1 MKEPDKKIDQDKI
14 DQLKTRYPDG
24 IYEGEISFN
33 DDEDKLHTAGFIYR
47 KPTTADIE
55 SHAKTSQKNPIVA
68 NLNLI
73 QSLIVHPEPGPVI
86 EAIREYPAAYAKFV
100 DEALVPFFGA
110 NVTVKSKK
118 L

>member
-1 MKEPDKKIDQDKI
+1 MAKEKIEDDKI
-14 DQLKTRYPDG
+14 VHLKAKFPEG

-33 DDEDKLHTAGFIYR
+33 DDEDKLHKVEFIYR

-55 SHAKTSQKNPIVA
+55 SHAKSGQKNPLVA

-73 QSLIVHPEPGPVI
+73 QSLIVHPEPGQVI
-86 EAIREYPAAYAKFV
+86 SEIREYPAATGRFV
-100 DEALVPFFGA
+100 DEAISPFFGA
-110 NVTVKSKK
+110 NVSIRTRK

>member
-1 MKEPDKKIDQDKI
+1 MKETNEKVDQEKI
-14 DQLKTRYPDG
+14 DQLKTRYPEG
-24 IYEGEISFN
+24 IYEGEISFS
-33 DDEDKLHTAGFIYR
+33 DDEDKFHRVEFIYR

-55 SHAKTSQKNPIVA
+55 SHAKSAQKNPIVA

-86 EAIREYPAAYAKFV
+86 SEIREYPAATGRFV
-100 DEALVPFFGA
+100 DEAISPFFGA
-110 NVTVKSKK
+110 NVSIKTKK

>member
-1 MKEPDKKIDQDKI
+1 MKENKEKVDQEKI
-14 DQLKTRYPDG
+14 DQLKTRYPEG

-33 DDEDKLHTAGFIYR
+33 DDENRLHNVEFIYR

-55 SHAKTSQKNPIVA
+55 AHSKAAQKNPIVA

-73 QSLIVHPEPGPVI
+73 QSLIVHPEPGTVI
-86 EAIREYPAAYAKFV
+86 NEIREYPATTGRFV
-100 DEALVPFFGA
+100 DEAISPFFGA
-110 NVTVKSKK
+110 NVSIKTKK

>member
-1 MKEPDKKIDQDKI
+1 MKEPEKKVDQEKI
-14 DQLKTRYPDG
+14 DQLKARYPEG
-24 IYEGEISFN
+24 IYTGEISFN
-33 DDEDKLHTAGFIYR
+33 DSEDKLHTAEFIYR

-86 EAIREYPAAYAKFV
+86 DSIREYPAAYAKFV

>member
-1 MKEPDKKIDQDKI
+1 MKKFDQDEI
-14 DQLKTRYPDG
+14 GRLKTRYPEG
-24 IYEGEISFN
+24 IYEGEISFT
-33 DDEDKLHTAGFIYR
+33 DDEEKFHKVEFIHR

-55 SHAKTSQKNPIVA
+55 AHAKAAQKNPIVA

-86 EAIREYPAAYAKFV
+86 SEIREYPAATGRFV
-100 DEALVPFFGA
+100 DEAISPFFGA
-110 NVTVKSKK
+110 NVSIKTKK

>member
-1 MKEPDKKIDQDKI
+1 MKETKETVGQEKI
-14 DQLKTRYPDG
+14 DQLKTRYPEG

-33 DDEDKLHTAGFIYR
+33 DDEDKFHKVEFIYR

-55 SHAKTSQKNPIVA
+55 SHAKAAQKNPIVA

-73 QSLIVHPEPGPVI
+73 QSLIVHPEPGPVVS
-86 EAIREYPAAYAKFV
+86 EIREYPAATGRFV
-100 DEALVPFFGA
+100 DEAISPFFGA
-110 NVTVKSKK
+110 NVSIKTKK